1 MNLRERF
8 VAAVMGALWGAFL
21 GLMIAMALSSV
32 RPLTGDDDYLVVN
45 WLDVIAGCAALFAV
59 LGLVFKTSIATV
71 IGNSIAWT
79 YARLIQR
86 HDPADGL
93 PWWVQI
99 LLYAGLAALAYWF
112 F

>member
-1 MNLRERF
+1 MDLQERV

-21 GLMIAMALSSV
+21 GLMVAMALSLV
-32 RPLTGDDDYLVVN
+32 RPLTGNDDYQVVN

-59 LGLVFKTSIATV
+59 SGFLFKTSIATV
-71 IGNSIAWT
+71 IGNLIAWT

-86 HDPADGL
+86 HDPTDGL
-93 PWWVQI
+93 PWWIQ
-99 LLYAGLAALAYWF
+99 LLFYAGLAAPAYWF